1 MLKVKLC
8 IFSGLIYV
16 LYIFFDY
23 KLWNSVWSIL
33 FVYVWIVELKMCI
46 IDKDE
51 LVDGLWVF
59 VFKDGFFYEGVVK
72 GIWFL
77 DVYGVVID
85 NVWGNRLYI
94 YF

>member
-1 MLKVKLC
+1 MYC
-8 IFSGLIYV
+8 IY
-16 LYIFFDY
+16 FFIISY
-23 KLWNSVWSIL
+23 EIVYEVYY

-72 GIWFL
+72 GICFL
-77 DVYGVVID
+77 DVYGVIID